1 MFTYMSRD
9 FLSQTP
15 GAHLVPYYKGLLEL
29 QESSST
35 CDLCRVIYHT
45 ITPTL
50 SKLERFEQT
59 CPYSS
64 DVALCKLALSGQ
76 KSGQGVQVVAYR
88 EEEFTIHALLGAIGF
103 AVDQESPLSSV
114 LKRRKIPSTPQS
126 KDGLKFMQ
134 QWLLECTSHYEH

>member
-9 FLSQTP
+9 FLNQTP

-64 DVALCKLALSGQ
+64 DVASYKLALCGQ
-76 KSGQGVQVVAYR
+76 KNGQEVQVVAYR

-103 AVDQESPLSSV
+103 AVDQ
-114 LKRRKIPSTPQS
+114 
-126 KDGLKFMQ
+126 G
-134 QWLLECTSHYEH
+134 EHDQ